1 MKNIRKFETTAAM
14 DAATLEDVSINYN
27 VETNGL
33 LSMPLV
39 ANGKNIIT
47 FNIKVSTIQ
56 ETKEYK
62 AEEGMTWEQ
71 WCQSEYNTNDW
82 EIDADSIIGFVET
95 WNEGSF
101 GQGGLYNIVIYNGQ
115 CIKYPDIVKPV
126 TYTTHVDGWGLGNP

>member
-14 DAATLEDVSINYN
+14 EAATLEEVSINYN
-27 VETNGL
+27 VETNGVL
-33 LSMPLV
+33 TLPLV

-47 FNIKVSTIQ
+47 FYIKVLTIQ

-71 WCQSEYNTNDW
+71 WCQSEYNTDDWGNDGDC
-82 EIDADSIIGFVET
+82 ITGFVEI

-101 GQGGLYNIVIYNGQ
+101 GEGGEYNVVIYNGLN
-115 CIKYPDIVKPV
+115 ITPTDIVKPV
-126 TYTTHVDGWGLGNP
+126 TYTTNVDGWGLARP